1 MQDAGVQE
9 SRRRHRHRSQ
19 SITKRCGFD
28 DVTLSKDDGFIS
40 VCKMLSHALS
50 SAPSHHHPSHTAPYS
65 RYRSLYRL
73 PIPLPIPLPFF
84 IMSLAVCALI
94 NISINIIVGTMSPA
108 MINERDFVAGFLSF
122 PSVPPYFSYPFSR
135 PIFPHHFPQRPLLSG
150 QIRLLAGI
158 A

>member
-1 MQDAGVQE
+1 MMD
-9 SRRRHRHRSQ
+9 
-19 SITKRCGFD
+19 
-28 DVTLSKDDGFIS
+28 
-40 VCKMLSHALS
+40 S
-50 SAPSHHHPSHTAPYS
+50 SAYAKCCHTLCRPLLRIIIPAIP
-65 RYRSLYRL
+65 L
-73 PIPLPIPLPFF
+73 PIPVPIPLPFF